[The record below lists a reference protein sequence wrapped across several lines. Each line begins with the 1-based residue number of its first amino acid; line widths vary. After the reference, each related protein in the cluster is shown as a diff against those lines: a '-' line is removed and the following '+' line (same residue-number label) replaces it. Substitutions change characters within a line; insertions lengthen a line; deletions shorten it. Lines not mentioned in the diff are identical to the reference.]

1 MTADINSIY
10 LIALPIVFALIGL
23 EAFISSYLNMNVYKT
38 GDTLGTIGL
47 LSGNILVSLLIKGS
61 TLAFH
66 FFLYQFKLIDL
77 ISVIPIWLH
86 WVLTFIFIDLSEYP
100 ASNKRTLF
108 FFEEDNLFAKT
119 QPAVPAPKIM

>member
-47 LSGNILVSLLIKGS
+47 LSGNILVSLLTKGS
-61 TLAFH
+61 ILALH

-77 ISVIPIWLH
+77 VSVIPICRH
-86 WVLTFIFIDLSEYP
+86 WV
-100 ASNKRTLF
+100 
-108 FFEEDNLFAKT
+108 
-119 QPAVPAPKIM
+119 